1 MGSTL
6 AEKILAKASGKQAVS
21 PGEIVQAD
29 IDLAMMHDT
38 TGPQAV
44 AALTEIG
51 APGVWDRTKVI
62 VILDHLVP
70 APHSNAAQLQRTMR
84 DFAKREQISNYYDIN
99 AGVCHQVLVEKGHV
113 QPGQIIVGT
122 DSHTCTAGAM
132 GAFAMGI
139 GSTEMAAVLATGKLW
154 FRVPATIKVEVTG
167 ELPPIVSA
175 KDLILEII
183 GRLGVEGA
191 NYKAVEFTGSTISK
205 LSIGERMTLCNMVIE
220 MGGKAGMV
228 AADSVTLNYLA
239 ERGIT
244 LVSTLIPD
252 EDANYESVLK
262 IEAVELRPVIAH
274 PFSVDYVHP
283 INHEEKIKINQ
294 ALLGTCTNGRL
305 SDLHEAAA
313 LMRGKRINSGV
324 RLLVV
329 PASWEVYRAAMLDGT
344 LDVFIQAG
352 AIIVNPG
359 CGPCCGGH
367 EGLIAPG
374 EVCISTSN
382 RNFVGRMG
390 KDGKVY
396 LASPAVVAASAL
408 TGEITDPRELL
419 VKVI

>member
-6 AEKILAKASGKQAVS
+6 VEKILAKASGKQVVC
-21 PGEIVQAD
+21 PGEIVQAE

-51 APGVWDRTKVI
+51 DPGVWDKDKVM

-70 APHSNAAQLQRTMR
+70 APHSNAAQLQKTMR
-84 DFAKREQISNYYDIN
+84 DFAQREQITNYYDIN

-132 GAFAMGI
+132 GALAMGI

-154 FRVPATIKVEVTG
+154 FRVPTSIKVEVTG
-167 ELPPIVSA
+167 DLPQAVSA
-175 KDLILEII
+175 KDLILHII

-205 LSIGERMTLCNMVIE
+205 LSVGERMTLCNMVIE

-228 AADSVTLNYLA
+228 AADSVTLQYLA

-244 LVSTLIPD
+244 QVRAVIPD

-262 IEAVELRPVIAH
+262 IEAAELRPVIAY
-274 PFSVDYVHP
+274 PFSVDYVLP
-283 INHEEKIKINQ
+283 VDDAEKININQ

-305 SDLHEAAA
+305 SDLQEAAA
-313 LMRGKRINSGV
+313 IIRGKRIHAGV

-352 AIIVNPG
+352 AVIVNPG

-408 TGEITDPRELL
+408 TGKITDPRELL
-419 VKVI
+419 V

>member
-1 MGSTL
+1 MGLTL
-6 AEKILAKASGKQAVS
+6 VEKILAQASGKQVVF
-21 PGEIVQAD
+21 PGEIVQAN

-44 AALTEIG
+44 AALKEIG
-51 APGVWDRTKVI
+51 APGVWDRDKVVI
-62 VILDHLVP
+62 ILDHLVP
-70 APHSNAAQLQRTMR
+70 APHSNAAQLQQTMR
-84 DFAKREQISNYYDIN
+84 DFARNEQITNYYDIN

-113 QPGQIIVGT
+113 RPGQIVVGT

-132 GAFAMGI
+132 GAMAMGI

-167 ELPPIVSA
+167 DLPPGVSA
-175 KDLILEII
+175 KDLILHLI
-183 GRLGVEGA
+183 GQLGVEGA

-205 LSIGERMTLCNMVIE
+205 LSVGERMTLCNMVIE

-228 AADSVTLNYLA
+228 AVDSVTLQYLA

-244 LVSTLIPD
+244 QLRALSPD
-252 EDANYESVLK
+252 ADANYESVVT
-262 IEAVELRPVIAH
+262 IEAEKLQPVIAH
-274 PFSVDYVHP
+274 PFSVDYVRP
-283 INHEEKIKINQ
+283 LPGGEKIKVNQ

-305 SDLHEAAA
+305 ADLHEAAA
-313 LMRGKRINSGV
+313 IIRGKRIHPGV

-329 PASWEVYRAAMLDGT
+329 PASWEVYREAMLDGT

-352 AIIVNPG
+352 AVIVNPG

-367 EGLIAPG
+367 EGLIASG

-396 LASPAVVAASAL
+396 LASPAAVAASAL
-408 TGEITDPRELL
+408 TGEITDPREL
-419 VKVI
+419 IR

>member
-6 AEKILAKASGKQAVS
+6 VEKILAKASGKQVVC
-21 PGEIVQAD
+21 PGEIVQAE

-44 AALTEIG
+44 AALMEIG
-51 APGVWDRTKVI
+51 APGVWDKDKVM

-70 APHSNAAQLQRTMR
+70 APHSNAAQLQKTMR
-84 DFAKREQISNYYDIN
+84 DFAQREQITNYYDIN

-132 GAFAMGI
+132 GALAMGI

-154 FRVPATIKVEVTG
+154 FRVPTTIKVEVTG
-167 ELPPIVSA
+167 ELPQAVSA
-175 KDLILEII
+175 KDLILHII
-183 GRLGVEGA
+183 GRLGVGGA

-205 LSIGERMTLCNMVIE
+205 LSVGERMTLCNMVIE

-228 AADSVTLNYLA
+228 AADSVTLQYLA

-244 LVSTLIPD
+244 QVSAVIPD

-262 IEAVELRPVIAH
+262 IEAAELRPVIAH
-274 PFSVDYVHP
+274 PFSVDYVLP
-283 INHEEKIKINQ
+283 VDDAEKIKINQ

-305 SDLHEAAA
+305 SDLQEAAA
-313 LMRGKRINSGV
+313 IIRGKRIHSGV

-352 AIIVNPG
+352 AVIVNPG

-419 VKVI
+419 V